1 MIELSEL
8 NVTRT
13 RETKSAD
20 VILRRMLAKCELVTE
35 SGCWI
40 WMGADNGDQGY
51 GRVYLG
57 GKSYRAH
64 RLMYEL
70 IKGKVP
76 GGLDLD
82 HLCRVRCCV
91 NPAHLEPVTNL
102 ENLLRGE
109 HIGVATSRRGFCKNG
124 HARTSSNLRYYE
136 GRYFCRECERVR
148 ALRRRRRRMVPDCAA
163 GREGGGMAVLD
174 INGLLGRLEGM
185 CEQEGS
191 QYQWAT
197 KHKLS
202 PAYVSD
208 VLRCKRMPGPGILK
222 AMGVQ
227 KITMYATKPGH

>member
-1 MIELSEL
+1 MIELSAL

-148 ALRRRRRRMVPDCAA
+148 ALRRRREKKWCPIAR
-163 GREGGGMAVLD
+163 
-174 INGLLGRLEGM
+174 
-185 CEQEGS
+185 
-191 QYQWAT
+191 
-197 KHKLS
+197 
-202 PAYVSD
+202 
-208 VLRCKRMPGPGILK
+208 PGEEVG
-222 AMGVQ
+222 
-227 KITMYATKPGH
+227 